1 MLSVTLIVP
10 RKVVAYPRDKPFSS
24 PSKPLQAHMNAGYNR
39 TSPAGADTPSF
50 RLLLI
55 RTVESSDSKRFTV
68 TLYIDASKQP
78 NKQ

>member
-1 MLSVTLIVP
+1 MSVTLIVP
-10 RKVVAYPRDKPFSS
+10 RKVVAYLRDKPFSS
-24 PSKPLQAHMNAGYNR
+24 PSKPLQAHIDAGYNR

-68 TLYIDASKQP
+68 TIYLDT
-78 NKQ
+78 NKQLNKQ